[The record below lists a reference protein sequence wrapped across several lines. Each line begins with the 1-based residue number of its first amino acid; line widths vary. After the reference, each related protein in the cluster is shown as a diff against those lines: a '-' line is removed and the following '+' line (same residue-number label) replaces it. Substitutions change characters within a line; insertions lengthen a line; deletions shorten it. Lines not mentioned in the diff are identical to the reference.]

1 MRDQEM
7 LRSYRF
13 RADGV
18 VWSRN
23 FLTRPPRPLQR
34 GCFASSLDVAA
45 TPPRLR
51 RGIRSPESLA
61 GTAVAKRGRGGQ
73 ILTIS
78 RSRESFSC
86 ITSPHYSLPVVPE
99 SRLRSPLPRN
109 SAKSRLTLSVW

>member
-18 VWSRN
+18 VWSRS

-51 RGIRSPESLA
+51 RGLVPDLQFIH
-61 GTAVAKRGRGGQ
+61 TAVDRAYRGLPSQ
-73 ILTIS
+73 IS
-78 RSRESFSC
+78 
-86 ITSPHYSLPVVPE
+86 Y
-99 SRLRSPLPRN
+99 
-109 SAKSRLTLSVW
+109 